1 MGELSMPSRCQF
13 RLYWLLCVAV
23 LTLVVAGCPEFWG
36 FWQQQSQGDAELI
49 PFNSADDLL
58 SYFKQQAT
66 LRHQS
71 RAGGLFWG
79 GLAASDGEAAPAA
92 AEDTGSNDQ
101 ASDGQSFSTT
111 NIQETGVDESDVIKS
126 DGTYFY
132 VAKDRSLRI
141 VRATPEDRMAE
152 VGQLEVETAIDSM
165 YLFGSKLI
173 LLGQAYQDGS
183 WGDAETRAW
192 PPYYQ
197 GSSLTVY
204 EVDVSDP
211 ASPAVTGQVE
221 LDGSLVTSRL
231 TNERVLIVL
240 AIVPDLPEDPTPVSI
255 GLVTLEQ
262 VMPKVRTVGG
272 EQDMVPWE
280 DWLYPT
286 SPDGYYMTAVVTL
299 DANDIESILASVA
312 VLANAGTIYAST
324 EALYITDAEYD
335 PSDNYRETTAIHKFA
350 FDAEG
355 VARYAASGSVP
366 GRLLNQFSLG
376 EHEDYLR
383 AATHVTNY
391 QSYGLSGGVG
401 VAVAEAPGDD
411 DAADDAQSSAAPTEF
426 NAVYV
431 LAEADGKLELT
442 GAIENVA
449 PGEQLHSAR
458 FLGERGFLVTF
469 RRIDPLFTLD
479 LSDPTDP
486 EIKGEL
492 KIPGYSDY
500 LHPLGDSHLIG
511 VGRSVVT
518 MSSWGGE
525 EPGAAQLSL
534 FDVSDL
540 DNPTV
545 VQQIEL
551 GGMHSWSYV
560 TQTHKAFTLMPDEGL
575 LAIPMRLTDEDTAIV
590 EYDLEAFYGVVCF
603 EVDPETGFTELG
615 RLAAVGTPDTDYEMW
630 YPGADFWMRA
640 AFIGNTVYAVSADGV
655 RAAALA
661 DFQDVTTVEL
671 EE

>member
-1 MGELSMPSRCQF
+1 MPNRYQF
-13 RLYWLLCVAV
+13 RFCWLLSVTV

-49 PFNSADDLL
+49 PFSSANDLL

-66 LRHQS
+66 VRYRS
-71 RAGGLFWG
+71 RGADFNPFVFFGAWG
-79 GLAASDGEAAPAA
+79 TPMMTGASEASP
-92 AEDTGSNDQ
+92 DQ
-101 ASDGQSFSTT
+101 AGTAGLEDSDSFTTT
-111 NIQETGVDESDVIKS
+111 NIQEAGVDESDVIKS

-132 VAKDRSLRI
+132 IAKDRSLRI
-141 VRATPEDRMAE
+141 VRATPEDQMAE

-173 LLGQAYQDGS
+173 LLGQAYEYGS
-183 WGDAETRAW
+183 SGDAEIRVW
-192 PPYYQ
+192 PPYYR
-197 GSSLTVY
+197 GTSLTVY

-211 ASPAVTGQVE
+211 ASPAVTRQLD

-231 TNERVLIVL
+231 TNERVIIVL
-240 AIVPDLPEDPTPVSI
+240 TIVPDLPEDPTPVSI

-262 VMPKVRTVGG
+262 VMPKVRTVAG

-286 SPDGYYMTAVVTL
+286 SPDGYYMTAVITL
-299 DANDIESILASVA
+299 DANDIESILASAA
-312 VLANAGTIYAST
+312 VLANAGTIYASP
-324 EALYITDAEYD
+324 EALYVTDADYD
-335 PSDNYRETTAIHKFA
+335 PSDNYREKTAIHKFA
-350 FDAEG
+350 FDADG
-355 VARYAASGSVP
+355 MARYVASGSVP

-376 EHEDYLR
+376 EHEGYLR

-391 QSYGLSGGVG
+391 ELFGVFDG
-401 VAVAEAPGDD
+401 SVGIAVAEAPGDD
-411 DAADDAQSSAAPTEF
+411 DAGDDAQSSAAPAEF

-431 LAEADGKLELT
+431 LDEADGKLEVT

-458 FLGERGFLVTF
+458 FLGQRGFLVTF

-479 LSDPTDP
+479 LSDPTNP
-486 EIKGEL
+486 EIKGLL

-500 LHPLGDSHLIG
+500 LHALGDNHLIG

-534 FDVSDL
+534 FNVSDL
-540 DNPTV
+540 NNPTV

-575 LAIPMRLTDEDTAIV
+575 LAIPMRLTDEDTTTV

-615 RLAAVGTPDTDYEMW
+615 RLATVATAATGYETW
-630 YPGADFWMRA
+630 YPSGDFWMRA

-655 RAAALA
+655 RAAPVS
-661 DFQDVTTVEL
+661 DFSETSEVTLPE
-671 EE
+671 

>member
-1 MGELSMPSRCQF
+1 MPNRYQF
-13 RLYWLLCVAV
+13 RFCWLLSVTV

-49 PFNSADDLL
+49 PFGSANDLL
-58 SYFKQQAT
+58 SYFRQQAT
-66 LRHQS
+66 VRHQS
-71 RAGGLFWG
+71 RSGGLFWG
-79 GLAASDGEAAPAA
+79 GFAASDDLAAPAA
-92 AEDTGSNDQ
+92 AEGAGTNDQ
-101 ASDGQSFSTT
+101 AGGGQSFTTT
-111 NIQETGVDESDVIKS
+111 NIQEIGVDESDVIKS

-141 VRATPEDRMAE
+141 VRATPEDQMAE
-152 VGQLEVETAIDSM
+152 VGQLEVETTIDSM

-173 LLGQAYQDGS
+173 LLGQAYEYGS
-183 WGDAETRAW
+183 SGDAEIRVW
-192 PPYYQ
+192 PPYYR

-204 EVDVSDP
+204 EVDISDP
-211 ASPAVTGQVE
+211 ASPAVTRQLD

-231 TNERVLIVL
+231 TNERVIIVL
-240 AIVPDLPEDPTPVSI
+240 TIVPDLPEDPTPVSI

-262 VMPKVRTVGG
+262 VMPKVRTVAG

-299 DANDIESILASVA
+299 DANDIESILASAA

-335 PSDNYRETTAIHKFA
+335 PSDNYREKTAIHKLA
-350 FDAEG
+350 FDENG
-355 VARYAASGSVP
+355 VARYVASGSVP

-376 EHEDYLR
+376 EHEGYLR

-391 QSYGLSGGVG
+391 ELFGVFDG
-401 VAVAEAPGDD
+401 SVGIAVAEAPGDD
-411 DAADDAQSSAAPTEF
+411 DAGDDAQSSAAPAEF

-431 LAEADGKLELT
+431 LDEADGKLEVT

-479 LSDPTDP
+479 LSDPTNP
-486 EIKGEL
+486 EIKGQL

-518 MSSWGGE
+518 MSSWGAE

-551 GGMHSWSYV
+551 GGVHSWSYV
-560 TQTHKAFTLMPDEGL
+560 TQTHKAFTLLPEEGL
-575 LAIPMRLTDEDTAIV
+575 LAIPMRLTDEGTTYV
-590 EYDLEAFYGVVCF
+590 EYDADAFYGVVCF

-615 RLAAVGTPDTDYEMW
+615 RLATVGTAATGYETW
-630 YPGADFWMRA
+630 YPRGDFWMRA

-655 RAAALA
+655 RAAPVSDFSATHMLA
-661 DFQDVTTVEL
+661 L